1 MKALVIF
8 VFLLETHPIYI
19 QKRSWFFLLKNVL
32 IQSESIGFGQLYRA
46 LTWPIRFE
54 DSWNSNNSRK
64 VIKFFLCIW
73 ILMERSY
80 KSKWFFSSLCQGML
94 KDFRH
99 RDYFLLII
107 FIIIVI
113 IIIIIIITII
123 FYLTSVK
130 IHIDDK
136 TN

>member
-1 MKALVIF
+1 
-8 VFLLETHPIYI
+8 
-19 QKRSWFFLLKNVL
+19 
-32 IQSESIGFGQLYRA
+32 
-46 LTWPIRFE
+46 
-54 DSWNSNNSRK
+54 
-64 VIKFFLCIW
+64 
-73 ILMERSY
+73 MERSY

-99 RDYFLLII
+99 RDYFLFII
-107 FIIIVI
+107 FIIIVVIII

>member
-1 MKALVIF
+1 
-8 VFLLETHPIYI
+8 
-19 QKRSWFFLLKNVL
+19 
-32 IQSESIGFGQLYRA
+32 
-46 LTWPIRFE
+46 
-54 DSWNSNNSRK
+54 
-64 VIKFFLCIW
+64 
-73 ILMERSY
+73 MERSY

-113 IIIIIIITII
+113 IINIIIITIT

-130 IHIDDK
+130 IHTDDK